1 MLLTPLTMAAGRMVR
16 RGLRGL
22 GGDDAAAWA
31 IRVPLVTLVLAGLL
45 AAALRRP

>member
-1 MLLTPLTMAAGRMVR
+1 MLLMPLTMAAVRVVR

-31 IRVPLVTLVLAGLL
+31 IRIPLVTLVLA
-45 AAALRRP
+45 AAVAALRRP